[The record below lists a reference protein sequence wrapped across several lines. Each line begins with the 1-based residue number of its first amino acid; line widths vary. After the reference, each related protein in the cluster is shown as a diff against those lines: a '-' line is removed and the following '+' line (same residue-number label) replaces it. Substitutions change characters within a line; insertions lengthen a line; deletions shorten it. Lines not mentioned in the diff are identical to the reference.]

1 MNHLRCS
8 FALLA
13 VLVSGSVAAL
23 PAAAQGTGPG
33 GKPAAPAA
41 IDTKV
46 TELLQRARAVMN
58 DVQSMTYNAE
68 VIGVMPDGNRQSIV
82 KSAVVAER
90 GEQEGSWK
98 FLVEGNFAIEAKTG
112 GKRES
117 ELDVKASYDGAEVA
131 VVDSRRRLLRLQ
143 DTKELEVVRVTMNQ
157 GSAATS
163 VAWELFGDKPLN
175 GCDVAIKAELESPQ
189 TVDGLECDVVWFVPP
204 KAKSASGIV
213 HESAV
218 VPSKIYFAKR
228 DGIPRRF
235 EIYRPATA
243 SLPAD
248 KRGEPTRT
256 LTLTG
261 LALKS
266 ELSGKSFTIETPDG
280 YKVTDGDGKR
290 RTRSPKSETP
300 ADVKPAEKIP
310 AAPVTPAPSGT
321 PSTPTTYKWPLL
333 PSDRNLMNTGT
344 MAPAFELKDVDGKA
358 VKLADFAGKTTVMV
372 FWGTWSEQ
380 AKSALP
386 AVQRVFAK
394 YQGKGV
400 SFLGL
405 NSESNP
411 TADPR
416 KFLSDNGIAFPNVLK
431 AETITGNYRV
441 KSWPT
446 IYVFGKDQ
454 RLVWGGQQ
462 IPTPPGGGSAALEY
476 LESNLGQAI
485 DKALEAK

>member
-68 VIGVMPDGNRQSIV
+68 VIGVMPDGTRQAIV

-163 VAWELFGDKPLN
+163 VAWE
-175 GCDVAIKAELESPQ
+175 
-189 TVDGLECDVVWFVPP
+189 
-204 KAKSASGIV
+204 
-213 HESAV
+213 
-218 VPSKIYFAKR
+218 
-228 DGIPRRF
+228 
-235 EIYRPATA
+235 
-243 SLPAD
+243 
-248 KRGEPTRT
+248 
-256 LTLTG
+256 
-261 LALKS
+261 
-266 ELSGKSFTIETPDG
+266 
-280 YKVTDGDGKR
+280 
-290 RTRSPKSETP
+290 
-300 ADVKPAEKIP
+300 
-310 AAPVTPAPSGT
+310 
-321 PSTPTTYKWPLL
+321 
-333 PSDRNLMNTGT
+333 
-344 MAPAFELKDVDGKA
+344 
-358 VKLADFAGKTTVMV
+358 
-372 FWGTWSEQ
+372 
-380 AKSALP
+380 
-386 AVQRVFAK
+386 
-394 YQGKGV
+394 
-400 SFLGL
+400 
-405 NSESNP
+405 
-411 TADPR
+411 
-416 KFLSDNGIAFPNVLK
+416 
-431 AETITGNYRV
+431 
-441 KSWPT
+441 
-446 IYVFGKDQ
+446 
-454 RLVWGGQQ
+454 
-462 IPTPPGGGSAALEY
+462 
-476 LESNLGQAI
+476 
-485 DKALEAK
+485 